1 MPGSMPRPRRREA
14 ALAPACW
21 NSLWGQR
28 AAPPAPGQSPFPRA
42 PSCGRTGPS
51 PPWHGA
57 SHGQPRTAGV
67 TLGWPP
73 RRSSSRA
80 GRRGPPSGA
89 RGLPKPTDTNAQA
102 LGQRRK
108 QQHSSCP
115 CCSSQRALGL
125 QWCQGGVNSAAGTGW
140 SHPGRCKGTVLAVLS
155 LRLCND
161 LSEVSALPY
170 GQ

>member
-1 MPGSMPRPRRREA
+1 MGTKGCSTRSRAEPLPKSTFLRQDWAIPS
-14 ALAPACW
+14 LARC
-21 NSLWGQR
+21 
-28 AAPPAPGQSPFPRA
+28 
-42 PSCGRTGPS
+42 
-51 PPWHGA
+51 
-57 SHGQPRTAGV
+57 QPRTAPA